1 MVRSWLRGSYLTAR
15 VLVRSGLAAG
25 TVTAL
30 GLIASLAVP
39 FVVLPR
45 GAWLFAGAG
54 LVFLAGLADSSDG
67 AVAILSTGTSR
78 LGTFYDSMADR
89 LSEAAWLIA
98 LWLLG
103 APGILVVFCGG
114 QAWLHEY
121 ARARAALSG
130 MPGIGAVTV
139 AERPTRVLL
148 VIAALAVGGAV
159 WPISHRLTPGVI
171 TIALSV
177 WAVLG
182 LLGAARLGGAIR
194 SSLR

>member
-1 MVRSWLRGSYLTAR
+1 
-15 VLVRSGLAAG
+15 LVRSGLSAG

-30 GLIASLAVP
+30 GLLLSIAVP

-45 GAWLFAGAG
+45 GLWLFAGAG

-67 AVAILSTGTSR
+67 AVAILSTGSSR

-89 LSEAAWLIA
+89 LSEAAWLMA

-103 APGILVVFCGG
+103 APGVLVAFCGA

-130 MPGIGAVTV
+130 MPGVGVITA

-148 VIAALAVGGAV
+148 VIAALVAGGAV
-159 WPISHRLTPGVI
+159 WPINDRLTPGVI
-171 TIALSV
+171 TIALSI

-182 LLGAARLGGAIR
+182 LLGAAKLAGAIR